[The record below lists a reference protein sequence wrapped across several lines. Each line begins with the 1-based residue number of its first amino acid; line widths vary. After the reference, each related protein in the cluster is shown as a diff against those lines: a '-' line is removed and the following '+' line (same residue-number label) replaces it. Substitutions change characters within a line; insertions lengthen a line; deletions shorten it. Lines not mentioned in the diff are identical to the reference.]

1 MGSTGEIG
9 SLSAQ
14 LLFGVTGMIVLT
26 VFLIV
31 FFVVYQ
37 RRLLDQLERNNKIEI
52 EYQKSLLTAGI
63 LAQEEERK
71 RYAVDL
77 HDGVG
82 GVLSAIKLYVQ
93 RLQPEMP
100 PEEFSLMKER
110 ALNAIAENI
119 LEIRTVTNNLL
130 PQSLERVG
138 LVAASKGLCNKLA
151 EVKAIDV
158 DFHSNAEQ
166 RFDSNREKAV
176 FRIIQELIN
185 NILKHSNAT
194 RLALH
199 FTFNATTLEVHFTEN
214 GQGFTPTINRSKT
227 PTSGL
232 GLKGIESRIAFL
244 NADWNDYS
252 APGAGVKV
260 NFKLRLNENTKQ
272 ADHG

>member
-9 SLSAQ
+9 SLSFQ
-14 LLFGVTGMIVLT
+14 LFFGVAGMILLT

-37 RRLLDQLERNNKIEI
+37 KRLLQEQEKANQRELA
-52 EYQKSLLTAGI
+52 YQKSLLRAGI

-93 RLQPEMP
+93 RLQPELP
-100 PEEFSLMKER
+100 PEEFSTMKER

-151 EVKAIDV
+151 DVKGIDV
-158 DFHSNAEQ
+158 DLQTNEERRFAE
-166 RFDSNREKAV
+166 DREKAV
-176 FRIIQELIN
+176 FRILQELVN
-185 NILKHSNAT
+185 NTLKHANAT
-194 RLALH
+194 HLLLH
-199 FTFNATTLEVHFTEN
+199 FHFTPSTLAVRFTEN
-214 GQGFTPTINRSKT
+214 GQGFDPLLRQQPLVN
-227 PTSGL
+227 SGL
-232 GLKGIESRIAFL
+232 GLKGMESRIAFL
-244 NADWNDYS
+244 NASWDYHT
-252 APGAGVKV
+252 APGAGVNV
-260 NFKLRLNENTKQ
+260 NFELDLEDNSNTKNH
-272 ADHG
+272 A

>member
-1 MGSTGEIG
+1 
-9 SLSAQ
+9 
-14 LLFGVTGMIVLT
+14 MILLT

-37 RRLLDQLERNNKIEI
+37 KRLLIEQERANKIEI

-100 PEEFSLMKER
+100 AEEFSLLKER
-110 ALNAIAENI
+110 AMNAIAENI

-138 LVAASKGLCNKLA
+138 LVAASKGLCKKVA
-151 EVKAIDV
+151 DIKSVAV
-158 DFHSNAEQ
+158 DFYANAEH
-166 RFDSNREKAV
+166 RFDQNREKAV
-176 FRIIQELIN
+176 FRILQELTN
-185 NILKHSNAT
+185 NTLKHSTASQ
-194 RLALH
+194 LKLH
-199 FTFNATTLEVHFTEN
+199 FTFTTTSLKVLFAEN
-214 GQGFTPTINRSKT
+214 GQGFQMNTDRSQ
-227 PTSGL
+227 TSSGGL

-244 NADWNDYS
+244 DAKWQYAT
-252 APGAGVKV
+252 APGEGVTV
-260 NFKLRLNENTKQ
+260 EFALALEDHNTKPSSS
-272 ADHG
+272 

>member
-1 MGSTGEIG
+1 MGSTGEI
-9 SLSAQ
+9 SNLPFQ
-14 LLFGVTGMIVLT
+14 LFFGVAGMILLT

-31 FFVVYQ
+31 FFIVYQ
-37 RRLLDQLERNNKIEI
+37 KRLLNEQEKVNKIEI

-93 RLQPEMP
+93 RLQLDMP
-100 PEEFSLMKER
+100 SEEFSLMKER
-110 ALNAIAENI
+110 ALNAITENI

-158 DFHSNAEQ
+158 DFQANTEQ
-166 RFDSNREKAV
+166 RFDQNREKAV
-176 FRIIQELIN
+176 FRIIQELTN
-185 NILKHSNAT
+185 NTLKHSKAT
-194 RLALH
+194 HVKLH
-199 FTFNATTLEVHFTEN
+199 FSFSETSLAVQFSEN
-214 GQGFTPTINRSKT
+214 GQGFHMNPDRTHKAS
-227 PTSGL
+227 SGL

-244 NADWNDYS
+244 DAKWKYDT
-252 APGAGVKV
+252 APAEGVTVK
-260 NFKLRLNENTKQ
+260 FTLDLKTPQL
-272 ADHG
+272 